1 MLSLKKRQTLKELIG
16 VPPHKNLFME
26 KIYSYLPGVFKNT
39 LASLLCL
46 FVFNALAQTTI
57 VKNEFINSN
66 NFNVVQSNQ
75 YNGLRSATPALT
87 SDDDWS
93 YTAYANNGVIYY
105 SNEKYN
111 SGSTSL
117 AIKDWWN
124 NTEYLEFNQIDISS
138 YTDVDFSIAYAS
150 NNSLSTN
157 DKLDLI
163 YYIDGV
169 STRTTLIQ
177 GGNGDVNFGSSTNNG
192 TTQNNAYTLNIPD
205 SASSFKFELEL
216 ITDNG
221 GDEIVYIDDV
231 YLTADSGT
239 NNSTVYCIPANINA
253 YNVNYISNV
262 NFDIINNTTTG
273 TTGTYND
280 YTGSTI
286 ANVSPGETISGSVT
300 VTLDTWNNTTRNQI
314 TVWIDFNNN
323 GDFEDSGEDF
333 VYSFAGSGNTQTLV
347 PISIA
352 IPSGAT
358 QGTTRMRV
366 GFRDI
371 SSDTNYT
378 SCDWINKAGEIEDYT
393 VNILNSNAPFAADDQ
408 LNILADSTSGINN
421 QIDVSLNDTLGTD
434 GGDMDNY
441 ALVSGATTANGG
453 TVSEISD
460 GVFQYIPLSG
470 YIGSDS
476 FTYEI
481 CDAGT
486 PVDCVSAT
494 VNISVNYG
502 YCSPTSNSNG
512 TNYIDALTVTGEI
525 GSDINNTSGDN
536 GGYANFTSTV
546 PILELYKNN
555 TYTGS
560 ITVNGNSMGWA
571 IHIDYNHDGD
581 FEDNGELVAT
591 TQGEGT
597 GNLNFTVL
605 SSSLMGKTVM
615 RVGSRQYYSSNEPC
629 GNAALDSEEFEDYLI
644 NIGVDP
650 SIPAEIDITGN
661 GVDVLDGSTTTSSN
675 NLTDFGDYD
684 NYNPIPLERTFTI
697 TNNGNTTL
705 ILDGSP
711 IVSISGSTDFS
722 VSSQPTTTTLAVGES
737 TTFTI
742 AFNPTAPT
750 IGSRTASISIENNDS
765 NEAPYNFIVEGFGE
779 QTFPDTDGDGIPD
792 NADIDDDNDGLPDE
806 YEQNSCISN
815 PSGTTTRTI
824 YLNEDF
830 GFGTDRD
837 TIDGVTYCFEDGTGS
852 CISSSPNLNDGEYVV
867 YYQAANGDGIDNTP
881 NGDVS
886 DWADEYWYPGLDHT
900 TGDVNG
906 KMAMFNSEEDPGVFY
921 ETTISGVSASVDITY
936 GFSAINLDR
945 SDAPGISSRK
955 RPKVLIEILD
965 PSGSVIAFK
974 SSGDI
979 QPTTDY
985 VNGDWVDINATF
997 NTTYTSFTV
1006 RLSNEAPGG
1015 LGNDLAIDDIYVYQ
1029 TLCDLDGDGV
1039 EDSIDLDNDDD
1050 GIPNVVELQLTDD
1063 DKDGTVNNDSGAF
1076 AWVDANNNG
1085 LIDIY
1090 DHQDINGL
1098 NPGDSGFSG
1107 SLGTPIDLTDPK
1119 YDTDGDGVADYLD
1132 LDSDNDGIFDAVEY
1146 DNRGDVDI
1154 DGDGNGDGSDKQ
1166 VLDSSGNPINN
1177 DDFDGDGILS
1187 PADNNDDDADD
1198 SDHGTANAYPTPLDD
1213 DGDGIP
1219 NFRDVD
1225 STDNP
1230 NDFSNGSDIDTTQIY
1245 AHLDADNDGV
1255 IDGSSDTDGDGI
1267 LDAFDTDNTVFGS
1280 PRDLSDSHTLFFD
1293 GRNDYVED
1301 TNVINGW
1308 ANATL
1313 MAWIK
1318 IEPGATGDRV
1328 VVGQNSF
1335 NIMVTNG
1342 GRLKVETNS
1351 INLEGDSALPEN
1363 VWVHVGATYN
1373 SATSSFV
1380 IYVNGHPL
1388 KSTSVS
1394 GSLASDA
1401 TSFTIGRTPNT
1412 DTRYFEGEIDEVR
1425 LFNEALSETSFQRM
1439 VYQELS
1445 DTNFNQG
1452 AIVPLDIDA
1461 ANTFNTSLV
1470 RYFKMDTF
1478 KGDIVDDA
1486 TTLTIDVGTGARL
1499 YNIKNIYFQTAPL
1512 PYETKAVGS
1521 WNSTNTWLHGDVWD
1535 IDAEATNQ
1543 DWSIVH
1549 VKHSLKT
1556 ATRHATAGLIV
1567 DAGIELSIQSDVELN
1582 NSWYLNLAG
1591 LIDLEGE
1598 SQLIQTE
1605 NSVLEATGSIERDQ
1619 QGTENLYTYNYWSS
1633 PVHTSNPNADIDGDE
1648 TYTVASI
1655 LKDGEDADNPSSISF
1670 VGGYD
1675 GNNTTS
1681 PIQIADYWIWKFDDK
1696 SFDNYYA
1703 WEQTKSNGTL
1713 KAGEGFTMK
1722 GPGTGSVS
1730 TDKNYVFQGKPNN
1743 GTIALPITTGN
1754 ASLVGNPYP
1763 SAIDAHAFI
1772 NDNPHLDGTLYFWEH
1787 YGGNSHILKN
1797 YEGGYATYN
1806 YSGGVPT
1813 IAKATPDADVAQTG
1827 SSTKTPARYVPVGQ
1841 GFFVKATSGGNV
1853 TFNNNQRIF
1862 ETEASSTTSL
1872 FVRGTAKKTTTAA
1885 TDSSLEDLRTK
1896 LRLNY
1901 NSPDGYTRQLLTT
1914 IDENATL
1921 QIDRGYDAPLI
1932 EDNEEDMFWTIG
1944 DNSFVIQGIDE
1955 ASETT
1960 ALPLSVKT
1968 QTAGEVVISLAELK
1982 YPTDGFELYLKD
1994 NLTQTYHDL
2003 LENSSYTTSVE
2014 EGITANRFEIVFAK
2028 PTNTLGISDNE
2039 ITQDIISIYYDPSD
2053 AAIHI
2058 TNPDNFSIENITGTN
2073 ILGQNVLSELLNSSD
2088 KNITL
2093 PANLTLGVYI
2103 FTIETDHS
2111 TITKKMIIK

>member
-1 MLSLKKRQTLKELIG
+1 
-16 VPPHKNLFME
+16 ME
-26 KIYSYLPGVFKNT
+26 KIYSYLPGVFNNALT
-39 LASLLCL
+39 ILLCS
-46 FVFNALAQTTI
+46 FVFNTVDAQCVPTGM
-57 VKNEFINSN
+57 EDWN
-66 NFNVVQSNQ
+66 NFNITNVQILGDGASQINNFSGSDNATYSDFSAQMVNVTAGGTYNINIDHLKESWGNQKVVIWIDYQSD
-75 YNGLRSATPALT
+75 G
-87 SDDDWS
+87 S
-93 YTAYANNGVIYY
+93 YQEV
-105 SNEKYN
+105 YN
-111 SGSTSL
+111 SGG
-117 AIKDWWN
+117 
-124 NTEYLEFNQIDISS
+124 Y
-138 YTDVDFSIAYAS
+138 VD
-150 NNSLSTN
+150 NNS
-157 DKLDLI
+157 
-163 YYIDGV
+163 G
-169 STRTTLIQ
+169 
-177 GGNGDVNFGSSTNNG
+177 
-192 TTQNNAYTLNIPD
+192 P
-205 SASSFKFELEL
+205 
-216 ITDNG
+216 
-221 GDEIVYIDDV
+221 
-231 YLTADSGT
+231 
-239 NNSTVYCIPANINA
+239 
-253 YNVNYISNV
+253 
-262 NFDIINNTTTG
+262 TTTNTSFTVSNTALPG
-273 TTGTYND
+273 TAIIRIAASYCNTCG
-280 YTGSTI
+280 GGASIST
-286 ANVSPGETISGSVT
+286 
-300 VTLDTWNNTTRNQI
+300 
-314 TVWIDFNNN
+314 
-323 GDFEDSGEDF
+323 DSCSYLGR
-333 VYSFAGSGNTQTLV
+333 A
-347 PISIA
+347 
-352 IPSGAT
+352 
-358 QGTTRMRV
+358 
-366 GFRDI
+366 
-371 SSDTNYT
+371 
-378 SCDWINKAGEIEDYT
+378 EIEDYT
-393 VNILNSNAPFAADDQ
+393 LNISQISTTPIITDDTLDVLINSPAGTDNQVNVAANDYIGTLGGDADNYNLLSNAT
-408 LNILADSTSGINN
+408 NGVVTETSI
-421 QIDVSLNDTLGTD
+421 
-434 GGDMDNY
+434 
-441 ALVSGATTANGG
+441 
-453 TVSEISD
+453 D
-460 GVFQYIPLSG
+460 GVFEYVPNPG

-476 FTYEI
+476 FTYQL
-481 CDAGT
+481 CNQFGT
-486 PVDCVSAT
+486 CETGTVNVSVGFDYCTPTSSSGGTQFLENVSAT
-494 VNISVNYG
+494 
-502 YCSPTSNSNG
+502 
-512 TNYIDALTVTGEI
+512 GEL
-525 GSDINNTSGDN
+525 STFINNTSGDN
-536 GGYANFTSTV
+536 GGYADFTSTI
-546 PILELYKNN
+546 PALTLYKGE
-555 TYTGS
+555 TYS
-560 ITVNGNSMGWA
+560 ITATGYTQNSWEQLGWSVYIDLNG
-571 IHIDYNHDGD
+571 DGD
-581 FEDNGELVAT
+581 FEDTGERLYDMNGTET
-591 TQGEGT
+591 TTAGYSTFTPQNITIPTSVIT
-597 GNLNFTVL
+597 GY
-605 SSSLMGKTVM
+605 TVM
-615 RVGSRQYYSSNEPC
+615 RVGTRRYHSSSIPC
-629 GNAALDSEEFEDYLI
+629 GNNDGHTEEFEDYLI
-644 NIGVDP
+644 DFQINP
-650 SIPAEIDITGN
+650 SSGAEMDITGN
-661 GVDVLDGSTTTSSN
+661 NSNVIDGATTTN
-675 NLTDFGDYD
+675 QTNLTDFGVYD
-684 NYNPIPLERTFTI
+684 IYSPIPLERTFTI
-697 TNNGNTTL
+697 TNNGGTNLNLT
-705 ILDGSP
+705 GSP
-711 IVSISGSTDFS
+711 RVNITGSPDFTISA
-722 VSSQPTTTTLAVGES
+722 QPPVTTITGGNS
-737 TTFTI
+737 TTFVV
-742 AFNPTAPT
+742 AFSPSAPT
-750 IGSRTASISIENNDS
+750 IGTRTATISIINDDADEN
-765 NEAPYNFIVEGFGE
+765 PYTFTVEGYGD
-779 QTFPDTDGDGIPD
+779 QTFPDTDKDGIPD
-792 NADIDDDNDGLPDE
+792 NIDLDDDNDGLVDE
-806 YEQNSCISN
+806 YEQNSCLLNI
-815 PSGTTTRTI
+815 GATTTTTV

-830 GFGTDRD
+830 ESGTTRG
-837 TIDGVTYCFEDGTGS
+837 TIDGVAYCWEDGTGS
-852 CISSSPNLNDGEYVV
+852 CNSTPDLSDGEYVV
-867 YYQAANGDGIDNTP
+867 YYKAANGDGTNDTP
-881 NGDVS
+881 NGEVAS
-886 DWADEYWYPGLDHT
+886 WADTYWYPGLDHT
-900 TGDVNG
+900 PGDTNG
-906 KMAMFNSEEDPGVFY
+906 RMAMFNADVDPGLFY
-921 ETTISGVSASVDITY
+921 KTTIVGVSPGVEITY

-945 SDAPGISSRK
+945 ADAPGASGRE
-955 RPKVLIEILD
+955 RPQVLIEILD
-965 PSGSVIAFK
+965 PTGNLITSTTSIK
-974 SSGDI
+974 I
-979 QPTTDY
+979 PPTTDY
-985 VNGDWVDINATF
+985 VNGDWEEVSATF
-997 NTTYTSFTV
+997 NTSFTSFTV
-1006 RLSNEAPGG
+1006 RLSNVAPGG

-1076 AWVDANNNG
+1076 TWVDANNNG

-1230 NDFSNGSDIDTTQIY
+1230 NDFSNGSDIDTTEIY
-1245 AHLDADNDGV
+1245 AHLDTDNDGV
-1255 IDGSSDTDGDGI
+1255 IDGTTDTDGDGI

-1301 TNVINGW
+1301 ANVINGW
-1308 ANATL
+1308 TNATL

-1335 NIMVTNG
+1335 NIMVTNA

-1363 VWVHVGATYN
+1363 IWVHVGATYN

-1394 GSLASDA
+1394 GSLASD
-1401 TSFTIGRTPNT
+1401 TSSFTIGRTPNT

-1452 AIVPLDIDA
+1452 AIVPLNIDA

-1549 VKHSLKT
+1549 VKHSLTT

-1567 DAGIELSIQSDVELN
+1567 DAAVELSIQSDVELN

-1655 LKDGEDADNPSSISF
+1655 LRDGEDANNPGSISF

-1713 KAGEGFTMK
+1713 KAGEGYTMK

-1743 GTIALPITTGN
+1743 GTIALPITAGN

-1968 QTAGEVVISLAELK
+1968 QTAGEVVISLVELK